1 MSSLLLSAS
10 PWKNEDSETN
20 TTNKK
25 RTPTLRRPANAQLQH
40 PQIQND
46 FSHGSAS
53 STYTN
58 TNVSKENSAASVDKI
73 YKDFEA
79 NVDDVKAA
87 NIDRQSRIDE
97 LLNKITAADNNEK
110 MGNFK
115 PLEHPSVQV
124 KGDFENAELPKYNP
138 KLPSFAAATIQMR
151 QGDAEYSN
159 YAQSYEPPTT
169 NHQYVSRD
177 ANVNPGTGVAVVDKK
192 LLEKIN
198 YLIHMMEQQ
207 KNEKTSNITEEFILY
222 TFLGI
227 FIIYVIDS
235 FARVGKYTR

>member
-10 PWKNEDSETN
+10 VWKNEDNETHN
-20 TTNKK
+20 TNKK
-25 RTPTLRRPANAQLQH
+25 RTPTLRRPENAPLH
-40 PQIQND
+40 PPIHND
-46 FSHGSAS
+46 FSRDIKTDAKESKEMSAS
-53 STYTN
+53 SI
-58 TNVSKENSAASVDKI
+58 DKI

-79 NVDDVKAA
+79 NVDDVKSA
-87 NIDRQSRIDE
+87 NIDRNSRIDE
-97 LLNKITAADNNEK
+97 LLNKITAADNNNEK

-115 PLEHPSVQV
+115 PLGHPSVQV
-124 KGDFENAELPKYNP
+124 KGDYENAELPKYNP

-151 QGDAEYSN
+151 HGDAEYSN
-159 YAQSYEPPTT
+159 YAQSYEPPR
-169 NHQYVSRD
+169 NQYVSRD
-177 ANVNPGTGVAVVDKK
+177 TNVHNTNATVGVVDKK

-222 TFLGI
+222 TFLGV